1 MAKKIK
7 TYEDGRE
14 YEISQMVKVFIKA
27 PPSLKL
33 LVRDI
38 YEYLSKRQDEI
49 LTKIKK

>member
-1 MAKKIK
+1 MAKKLK

-14 YEISQMVKVFIKA
+14 YEIHQMVRVFVKA

-33 LVRDI
+33 LVKEI
-38 YEYLSKRQDEI
+38 FEYLSKRQDEI